1 MNTILSAFRYS
12 DLFGKAIVALLVV
25 ASVYVWALMISK
37 RGQLAISARRDA
49 SFLRRYRQSLH
60 PAQLFVQATNGF
72 VKNVPVAEI
81 YSATMKELLNYL
93 HRNGV
98 ADPAILSW
106 QAGGTGPALPE
117 SEMASVRAAAEGALS
132 IQIVG
137 LESRMTLLATSTNVA
152 PSLGLLGTVWGI
164 MLAFMKMVGG
174 GSAIVITQVA
184 PGISSALL
192 TTVAGLVVSI
202 PSAIGYNFL
211 SERVHRQM
219 VDLENFTDELL
230 ADIVRIHGASSGPSG
245 HPAAQVVIQSAPA
258 PVAYAPAPAPAPAA
272 YAPPPSAP
280 SPAPAYAPPPAPSAP
295 AASQPYVPPAY
306 TPPPYVPPP
315 APDARG

>member
-1 MNTILSAFRYS
+1 MQTLVSAFRYC
-12 DLFGKAIVALLVV
+12 DLFGKLIVALLVV
-25 ASVYVWALMISK
+25 VSVYVWALMISK
-37 RGQLAISARRDA
+37 HGQLSISGRRDLA
-49 SFLRRYRQSLH
+49 FLRRYRQSLH

-98 ADPAILSW
+98 TDQAILSW

-132 IQIVG
+132 VQIVG
-137 LESRMTLLATSTNVA
+137 LESRMTFLATSTNVA
-152 PSLGLLGTVWGI
+152 PSLGLFGTVWGI
-164 MLAFMKMVGG
+164 MRAFMDMVGG
-174 GSAIVITQVA
+174 GSAIVITAVA
-184 PGISSALL
+184 PGIASALL
-192 TTVAGLVVSI
+192 TTVAGLFVSI
-202 PSAIGYNFL
+202 PSAVGYNFL
-211 SERVHRQM
+211 SERVHRQT

-258 PVAYAPAPAPAPAA
+258 PVAYAPAPAYAAVAPVAAAPAPQAYVPPPVPAPA
-272 YAPPPSAP
+272 
-280 SPAPAYAPPPAPSAP
+280 PAPAPAQQA
-295 AASQPYVPPAY
+295 YV
-306 TPPPYVPPP
+306 PPPYVPPP
-315 APDARG
+315 APDLRS

>member
-1 MNTILSAFRYS
+1 MQTLLSAFRYC
-12 DLFGKAIVALLVV
+12 DLFGKLIVALLVV
-25 ASVYVWALMISK
+25 VSVYVWALMISK
-37 RGQLAISARRDA
+37 RGQLAISSRRDA

-98 ADPAILSW
+98 TDQAILSW

-132 IQIVG
+132 VQIVG
-137 LESRMTLLATSTNVA
+137 LESRMTFLASSTNVA
-152 PSLGLLGTVWGI
+152 PSLGLFGTVWGI
-164 MLAFMKMVGG
+164 MRAFMDMVGG
-174 GSAIVITQVA
+174 GSAIVITNVA
-184 PGISSALL
+184 PGIASALL
-192 TTVAGLVVSI
+192 TTVAGLFVSI
-202 PSAIGYNFL
+202 PSAVGYNFL
-211 SERVHRQM
+211 GERVHRQT

-258 PVAYAPAPAPAPAA
+258 PVAYAPAPAPAYATAAPAPAPQA
-272 YAPPPSAP
+272 YAPPPAA
-280 SPAPAYAPPPAPSAP
+280 PAPAYAPPPAPAP
-295 AASQPYVPPAY
+295 GSQPYV
-306 TPPPYVPPP
+306 PPPYVPPP
-315 APDARG
+315 PDVRA

>member
-1 MNTILSAFRYS
+1 MGTLLSAFRHS

-25 ASVYVWALMISK
+25 VSVYVWTLMISK

-72 VKNVPVAEI
+72 VRNVPVAEI
-81 YSATMKELLNYL
+81 YSATMKELLRYL

-98 ADPAILSW
+98 TDQAVLSW
-106 QAGGTGPALPE
+106 QQGGTGPALPE

-137 LESRMTLLATSTNVA
+137 LESRMTFLATSTNVA

-164 MLAFMKMVGG
+164 MCAFMDMVGG
-174 GSAIVITQVA
+174 GSAIVITAVA
-184 PGISSALL
+184 PGIASALL
-192 TTVAGLVVSI
+192 TTVAGLFVSI
-202 PSAIGYNFL
+202 PSAVGYNFL
-211 SERVHRQM
+211 SERVHRQT

-230 ADIVRIHGASSGPSG
+230 ADIVRIHGASNG
-245 HPAAQVVIQSAPA
+245 
-258 PVAYAPAPAPAPAA
+258 
-272 YAPPPSAP
+272 
-280 SPAPAYAPPPAPSAP
+280 
-295 AASQPYVPPAY
+295 
-306 TPPPYVPPP
+306 
-315 APDARG
+315 

>member
-1 MNTILSAFRYS
+1 MQTLLSAFRYC
-12 DLFGKAIVALLVV
+12 DLFGKAIVLLLIVV
-25 ASVYVWALMISK
+25 SVYVWALMLSK
-37 RGQLAISARRDA
+37 RASLAVSARRDA
-49 SFLRRYRQSLH
+49 AFLRRYRQSLH

-98 ADPAILSW
+98 TDQAILSW

-137 LESRMTLLATSTNVA
+137 LESRMTFLASSTNVA
-152 PSLGLLGTVWGI
+152 PSLGLFGTVWGI
-164 MLAFMKMVGG
+164 MRAFMDMVGG
-174 GSAIVITQVA
+174 GSAIVITAVA
-184 PGISSALL
+184 PGIASALL
-192 TTVAGLVVSI
+192 TTVAGLFVSI
-202 PSAIGYNFL
+202 PSAVGYNFL
-211 SERVHRQM
+211 GERVHRQT

-258 PVAYAPAPAPAPAA
+258 PVAYAPAPAPAPA
-272 YAPPPSAP
+272 YAPPPAAS
-280 SPAPAYAPPPAPSAP
+280 APAYAPPPSP
-295 AASQPYVPPAY
+295 ATSSQPYVPPAY
-306 TPPPYVPPP
+306 APPSYVPPP

>member
-1 MNTILSAFRYS
+1 MQTLLSAFRYC
-12 DLFGKAIVALLVV
+12 DLFGKLIVALLVV
-25 ASVYVWALMISK
+25 VSVYVWALMISK

-98 ADPAILSW
+98 TDQAILSW

-132 IQIVG
+132 VQIVG
-137 LESRMTLLATSTNVA
+137 LESRMTFLASSTNVA
-152 PSLGLLGTVWGI
+152 PSLGLFGTVWGI
-164 MLAFMKMVGG
+164 MRAFMDMVGG
-174 GSAIVITQVA
+174 SQAVLQEVA
-184 PGISSALL
+184 PGIASALL
-192 TTVAGLVVSI
+192 TTVAGLFVSI
-202 PSAIGYNFL
+202 PSAVGYNFL
-211 SERVHRQM
+211 GERVHRQT

-230 ADIVRIHGASSGPSG
+230 ADIVRIHGASSGPAG

-258 PVAYAPAPAPAPAA
+258 PVAYAPAPAYAPVAAPAPQAYVPPQPAPAPVPQA
-272 YAPPPSAP
+272 YAPPPYIP
-280 SPAPAYAPPPAPSAP
+280 
-295 AASQPYVPPAY
+295 
-306 TPPPYVPPP
+306 PPP
-315 APDARG
+315 APDAANRPA

>member
-1 MNTILSAFRYS
+1 METVYRAFVQS
-12 DLFGKAIVALLVV
+12 DFFGQLIVVLLLAI
-25 ASVYVWALMISK
+25 SVYAWTVMLSK
-37 RGQLAISARRDA
+37 RASLAVSARRDA
-49 SFLRRYRQSLH
+49 AFLRRYRQSLH

-98 ADPAILSW
+98 TDQAILSW

-137 LESRMTLLATSTNVA
+137 LESRMTFLASSTNVA
-152 PSLGLLGTVWGI
+152 PSLGLFGTVWGI
-164 MLAFMKMVGG
+164 MRAFMDMVGG
-174 GSAIVITQVA
+174 GSAIVITAVA
-184 PGISSALL
+184 PGIASALL
-192 TTVAGLVVSI
+192 TTVAGLFVSI
-202 PSAIGYNFL
+202 PSAVGYNFL
-211 SERVHRQM
+211 GERVHRQT

-258 PVAYAPAPAPAPAA
+258 PVAYAPAPAPAPA
-272 YAPPPSAP
+272 YAPPPAAS
-280 SPAPAYAPPPAPSAP
+280 APAYAPPPSP
-295 AASQPYVPPAY
+295 ATSSQPYVPPAY
-306 TPPPYVPPP
+306 APPSYVPPP